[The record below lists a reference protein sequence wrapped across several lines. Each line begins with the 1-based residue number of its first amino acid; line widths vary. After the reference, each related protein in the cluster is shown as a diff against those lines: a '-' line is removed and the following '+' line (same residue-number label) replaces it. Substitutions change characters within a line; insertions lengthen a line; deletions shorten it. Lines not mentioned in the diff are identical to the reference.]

1 MAALLVVAVAAPAMA
16 WEFSMNGEFEF
27 RLRYFSRTGSA
38 DLWGDSNVQESAALT
53 LYDSNSGFW
62 ANPSSGTAATAAGP
76 NAYQNAMYAGSGALV
91 PFDNSPLRNF
101 VGFAGPN
108 IYMTGFRGP
117 ANTAGALVN
126 ISSTGSAERITRG
139 GFSRFGAD
147 ALYNDVRLTLHPV
160 IRVNPAIRVHGVY
173 TIGGYRNKY
182 VQNDRDARAQLS
194 DGAPPFE
201 RYYQASSSTSA
212 YNTAAIGSWEQ
223 VRATI
228 QYPLGTMSIG
238 IKDFPFGT
246 GIYFSQNT
254 RSDCF
259 VNIIPYGPF
268 RFINGVYLAEGS
280 ALNGTSVAM
289 AAVPDKDTK
298 PTVYLGQLID
308 YNQGPLNAGVGVLYQ
323 QTHLNAFQ
331 ARQLA
336 MLGDT
341 AISANTNG
349 WDVVWTR
356 WDAALKYN
364 NGRFFLN
371 AEYYWSNRDY
381 TRLGAFPI
389 YREGYLS
396 WVNGGVL
403 AGPVKLDLVWAQAS
417 GQPRHGSAGFD
428 NRTRVGLI
436 ENINYQAMRPY
447 QFLMFETYAG
457 GNNQFN
463 ADGTGQMGDAIA
475 LGGRIDYATA
485 ANLNLFGTFLYAK
498 RLERNGDYAGSYN
511 TGLTTAGRAS
521 VHANAITGAA
531 SSNLTDAQAWKAA
544 VTGNANLNPYVD
556 DNLIGWEVQ
565 GGLDWKI
572 LEGMTWNVSYAY
584 WQPGSW
590 FNQAYRAVTGSL
602 AGLQGGDM
610 WMSDRSAI
618 QSLRSSFVIDF

>member
-1 MAALLVVAVAAPAMA
+1 MKRFWLSIMAALLVVAVAAPAMA

-27 RLRYFSRTGSA
+27 RLRYFNRMGSA
-38 DLWGDSNVQESAALT
+38 DLWGDANVQESAALS
-53 LYDSNSGFW
+53 LYDSAAGFW
-62 ANPSSGTAATAAGP
+62 FNPSAGTPATAGGP
-76 NAYQNAMYAGSGALV
+76 NAYQNAI
-91 PFDNSPLRNF
+91 PLAAPGVARIQNF

-108 IYMTGFRGP
+108 IYMTGYRGP

-212 YNTAAIGSWEQ
+212 YNTAAVGSWEQ

-289 AAVPDKDTK
+289 SAVPDKDTK

-308 YNQGPLNAGVGVLYQ
+308 YNQGPLNAGIGVLYQ
-323 QTHLNAFQ
+323 QTHLNAYQ
-331 ARQLA
+331 AALLTA
-336 MLGDT
+336 AGDP
-341 AISANTNG
+341 ISTGSLG

-381 TRLGAFPI
+381 TRLGAHPV

-403 AGPVKLDLVWAQAS
+403 AGPVKFDLVWAQAS

-436 ENINYQAMRPY
+436 ENINYQAMKPY

-475 LGGRIDYATA
+475 LGGRLDYAVA
-485 ANLNLFGTFLYAK
+485 ANLNMFGSFLYAK

-511 TGLTTAGRAS
+511 TGITAAGATSVSATSAS
-521 VHANAITGAA
+521 VGT
-531 SSNLTDAQAWKAA
+531 AQNWKAA
-544 VTGNANLNPYVD
+544 VTGIAGLNPYVD
-556 DNLIGWEVQ
+556 DNLIGWEAQ
-565 GGLDWKI
+565 GGVDWKI

-584 WQPGSW
+584 WQPGPW

>member
-1 MAALLVVAVAAPAMA
+1 MKRFWLSIMAALLVTAIAVPAMA

-38 DLWGDSNVQESAALT
+38 DLWGDSNVQESPALT
-53 LYDSNSGFW
+53 LYDSTSGFFSVNAAITA
-62 ANPSSGTAATAAGP
+62 ANPANTNTYLNGP
-76 NAYQNAMYAGSGALV
+76 YPLV
-91 PFDNSPLRNF
+91 QNF

-108 IYMTGFRGP
+108 IYMTGYRGP
-117 ANTAGALVN
+117 ANAAGALVN
-126 ISSTGSAERITRG
+126 ISSTGSREAITRG
-139 GFSRFGAD
+139 GFSRFGPD

-201 RYYQASSSTSA
+201 RYYQASSTASA

-238 IKDFPFGT
+238 VKDFPFGT

-280 ALNGTSVAM
+280 ALNGLSVAM

-298 PTVYLGQLID
+298 PSVYLGQLMD
-308 YNQGPLNAGVGVLYQ
+308 YNQGPLNAGIGVLYQ
-323 QTHLNAFQ
+323 QTHVNAYQ
-331 ARQLA
+331 AALLTA
-336 MLGDT
+336 GGDT
-341 AISANTNG
+341 TISTGSRG

-356 WDAALKYN
+356 WDAVMKYN

-381 TRLGAFPI
+381 TRIGNYPI

-396 WVNGGVL
+396 WVNGGIL
-403 AGPVKLDLVWAQAS
+403 AGPLKLDLVWAQAS
-417 GQPRHGSAGFD
+417 GTPKHTNRIGTAGAFLD
-428 NRTRVGLI
+428 NPTRVGMT

-475 LGGRIDYATA
+475 LGGRLDYAVA
-485 ANLNLFGTFLYAK
+485 ANLNMFGTFLYAK

-511 TGLTTAGRAS
+511 TGITNAGDTTVSATSASVTTAQNWKA
-521 VHANAITGAA
+521 AITG
-531 SSNLTDAQAWKAA
+531 
-544 VTGNANLNPYVD
+544 NAGLNPYVD
-556 DNLIGWEVQ
+556 DNLIGWEAQ

-590 FNQAYRAVTGSL
+590 FNQAYRAVTSSA